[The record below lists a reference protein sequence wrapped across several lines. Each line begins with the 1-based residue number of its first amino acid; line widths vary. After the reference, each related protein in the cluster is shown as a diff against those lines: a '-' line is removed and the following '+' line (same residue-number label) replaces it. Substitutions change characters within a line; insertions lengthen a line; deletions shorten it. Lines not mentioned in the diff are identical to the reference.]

1 MSLPVEPEASSL
13 RKTVE
18 DIAILYS
25 ALEAERRDGPAAAAA
40 AVPGHLER
48 VPVTVVHAARVC
60 DAAAPHGAAC
70 GKVDSCTARSL
81 SFVGLQRESPACN
94 AFRSSLLSSLEQRN
108 LASTV
113 ARRAGCPLLSSAK
126 ALAASTP
133 ACGGQE
139 PLSVP
144 LSSSAPVHG
153 KSRTLVPSADEAQ
166 AVEDREAAV
175 RLQQQQ
181 LEQMLSPQTDDEE
194 PPSGMSDE
202 EFSQIAGI
210 APSASPRTVAMALS
224 KWRQQNPKS
233 ELARRLHRKW
243 MEVFEEGLLQD
254 LTRREEATKGA
265 KTWMASLQQIVL
277 GGQPLSAAAADDVPD
292 APSELDQKYTESQ
305 GLPEAFRTLAMEV
318 REEQE
323 AAQRHQSFFHR
334 LSSPAKYFLPLLAVS
349 SVVQRA
355 ALTAVFAAGGIAGR
369 LMTGKPPRRSAPS
382 QTNTVPA
389 DRRSLRAMCLSAVAL
404 GAHALLG
411 VASAFCSWK
420 VGLVPWISFRSQATG
435 AVIAQWWLASALY
448 RFQSPVQRPCDTAS
462 GSDRSGLPEA
472 PGTLPPD
479 DPLQDA
485 LNEGGDGVEEGPIV
499 VDGREGKEWFY
510 DDPEFPTAF
519 REDD

>member
-1 MSLPVEPEASSL
+1 
-13 RKTVE
+13 
-18 DIAILYS
+18 
-25 ALEAERRDGPAAAAA
+25 
-40 AVPGHLER
+40 
-48 VPVTVVHAARVC
+48 
-60 DAAAPHGAAC
+60 
-70 GKVDSCTARSL
+70 
-81 SFVGLQRESPACN
+81 
-94 AFRSSLLSSLEQRN
+94 
-108 LASTV
+108 
-113 ARRAGCPLLSSAK
+113 
-126 ALAASTP
+126 
-133 ACGGQE
+133 
-139 PLSVP
+139 
-144 LSSSAPVHG
+144 
-153 KSRTLVPSADEAQ
+153 
-166 AVEDREAAV
+166 
-175 RLQQQQ
+175 
-181 LEQMLSPQTDDEE
+181 MLSPQTDDEE

-292 APSELDQKYTESQ
+292 APSELDQKYAESQ

-323 AAQRHQSFFHR
+323 AAQR

-382 QTNTVPA
+382 Q
-389 DRRSLRAMCLSAVAL
+389 
-404 GAHALLG
+404 
-411 VASAFCSWK
+411 